1 MNKIVLMSFAFI
13 TLSIS
18 TVKAQSIFDK
28 IDNAINKVDRASN
41 TADRASNTGSK
52 VGSIFG
58 KKNKKNTAKA
68 TEDNNK
74 TVIKISGIDLTN
86 LKKLDAVISAVN
98 GVTDTNMKYNASGST
113 ITVMHSG
120 SSEKLLESIQ
130 PKAKSIFTDKNVE
143 SFDEGSIEI
152 KMK

>member
-1 MNKIVLMSFAFI
+1 MNKIVLMSFALI

-18 TVKAQSIFDK
+18 TAKAQSFLDK
-28 IDNAINKVDRASN
+28 IDNAINKVDKASN
-41 TADRASNTGSK
+41 TADRASNTGGK
-52 VGSIFG
+52 VGSLFG

-74 TVIKISGIDLTN
+74 TVIKISGIDLTS
-86 LKKLDAVISAVN
+86 LKKLDGIISGIN
-98 GVTDTNMKYNASGST
+98 GVTDTGMKYNAAVST
-113 ITVMHSG
+113 LTVVHTG
-120 SSEKLLESIQ
+120 SSEKLLEAIQ
-130 PKAKSIFTDKNVE
+130 PKAKSIFTDKNIE